1 MLKPYK
7 IEALQAAARKAM
19 IDSIFRPDLENA
31 DKYEIIQ
38 IKERID
44 ALVER
49 LSQKEISA

>member
-1 MLKPYK
+1 MLKPDA
-7 IEALQAAARKAM
+7 IEALQDAAREAM
-19 IDSIFRPDLENA
+19 LANIFRPDLENA